1 MRVEIQNLRREFGK
15 TVAVDN
21 VSFGFDHGQIYG
33 FIGPNGSGKTTTM
46 RIMATLDE
54 PTSGD
59 VFINGISA
67 IEEPDLIRKFIGYV
81 PDSLRAYWDTTV
93 HEYLDFFARAY
104 GIKGAQREAAVTQV
118 ETFTSLTDIRE
129 KKLTALSK
137 GMRQRVSLARAL
149 INDPQ
154 VLILDEPAAGLDPR
168 ARIEL
173 RELLILLAEQKK
185 SILISSHI
193 LTELTEICHGV
204 IIIERGRVLEKG
216 TIDQVTQRRAAR
228 RAYTLRVEDSL
239 IEAMR
244 DLMLLPH
251 VENARIAA
259 KEILFEIDGP
269 PSVAA
274 DVLSSLIQRRHRVT
288 DFHETRANLEDIF
301 MNVTKGE
308 LQ

>member
-1 MRVEIQNLRREFGK
+1 MMVEIQNLRREFGK

-21 VSFGFDHGQIYG
+21 VSFSFNSGEIYG
-33 FIGPNGSGKTTTM
+33 FIGPNGAGKTTTM

-67 IEEPDLIRKFIGYV
+67 IEEPDLIRQIIGYV

-104 GIKGAQREAAVTQV
+104 GIKGSRREAAVKNV
-118 ETFTSLTDIRE
+118 ETFAGLTGISE

-173 RELLILLAEQKK
+173 RELLILLAEQNK

-204 IIIERGRVLEKG
+204 AIIERGRILENG
-216 TIDQVTQRRAAR
+216 TIEQVTQRRATR
-228 RAYTLRVEDSL
+228 RTFALRVEDSL
-239 IEAMR
+239 PEVLR
-244 DLMLLPH
+244 DLLQTPN
-251 VENARIAA
+251 VDNARIAA
-259 KEILFEIDGP
+259 NEILFEIEGST
-269 PSVAA
+269 SVAA
-274 DVLSSLIQRRHRVT
+274 DILSSLVHRKYRVT
-288 DFHETRANLEDIF
+288 EFREARANLEDIF